1 MKTKVVVICMT
12 YNHAQFIEK
21 TLQGFV
27 SQKVDFPVCYIVRD
41 DASTDE
47 TADIVRRYEKKYPS
61 LIHGIYETVNQYGI
75 HRDMPYS
82 QKLILETDG
91 EYYAFCEGDDY
102 WCDDY
107 KLKKQ
112 VDLMDA
118 HPNATLCIHGHFL
131 LNNKNEK
138 LKPVHPYRKSGPI
151 STKDVILEPYGMPAT
166 CSMLMRG
173 TAIKKYPYDILKC
186 PVGDRN
192 RRAFLASIGTVLYI
206 DELMSVYRINNSQ
219 SFGGKLVDYDKSLNL
234 VREMNLFYDK
244 FDLYTDGKYNEA
256 ISLVKEREWI
266 SHYMRFHDYKS
277 IVNTRYYRE
286 YFPLTNKIKL
296 FIKWRLEPLY
306 TLYKKVN
313 RY

>member
-1 MKTKVVVICMT
+1 MKTRVVVICMT
-12 YNHAQFIEK
+12 YNHAQFIER

-27 SQKVDFPVCYIVRD
+27 SQKVDFPVCFIVRD

-82 QKLILETDG
+82 QKLILETEG
-91 EYYAFCEGDDY
+91 EYYSFCEGDDY

-131 LNNKNEK
+131 LNNKTGK

-192 RRAFLASIGTVLYI
+192 RRDFLASIGTVLYI

-234 VREMNLFYDK
+234 VRQMNLFYDK
-244 FDLYTDGKYNEA
+244 FDLYTDGKYNES

-286 YFPLTNKIKL
+286 YFSLTNKIKL

-306 TLYKKVN
+306 TLYKKMN